1 MNNKLI
7 TITLIISMLFI
18 SCATHLHTVGH
29 GPQSGV
35 KQVSRQYY
43 IIFGLVPINTVDTI
57 ELAGIDMIGNPIEN
71 YEITTQYTVVDF
83 AIQMG
88 LTIITA
94 PIGGLGGLLSSRTV
108 TVTK

>member
-29 GPQSGV
+29 GPQEGV
-35 KQVSRQYY
+35 KASARQYY
-43 IIFGLVPINTVDTI
+43 LLGGLVPINSVDTN
-57 ELAGIDMIGNPIEN
+57 ELAGTDINGNQIEN
-71 YEITTQYTVVDF
+71 YEIQTQVGPIDIALSFGLSIFTLGIGPII
-83 AIQMG
+83 IQ
-88 LTIITA
+88 
-94 PIGGLGGLLSSRTV
+94 SRTV

>member
-29 GPQSGV
+29 GPQAGV
-35 KQVSRQYY
+35 KATARQYY
-43 IIFGLVPINTVDTI
+43 LLWGFVPLNTVDTN
-57 ELAGIDMIGNPIEN
+57 EMAGTDINGNQIEN
-71 YEITTQYTVVDF
+71 YEIQTQFGALDIVINWVSAVT
-83 AIQMG
+83 
-88 LTIITA
+88 
-94 PIGGLGGLLSSRTV
+94 IGGLVSSRTV

>member
-29 GPQSGV
+29 GPQKGV
-35 KQVSRQYY
+35 KSSARQYY
-43 IIFGLVPINTVDTI
+43 LLGGLVPINSVDTN
-57 ELAGIDMIGNPIEN
+57 ELAGTDINGNSIEN
-71 YEITTQYTVVDF
+71 YEIQTQFGALDIVINWISIMTTGMF
-83 AIQMG
+83 I
-88 LTIITA
+88 
-94 PIGGLGGLLSSRTV
+94 SSRTV